1 MRARVFQSFDDGRV
15 RALPE
20 ADFVGERR
28 CKSERTTRIIG
39 ERGGGREPFQGVS
52 ECHLRL
58 QSLLLLLLKVLMV
71 RVVFLAID
79 DD

>member
-20 ADFVGERR
+20 EADFVGERR
-28 CKSERTTRIIG
+28 CKSERTRIG

-58 QSLLLLLLKVLMV
+58 ESLLKVLV
-71 RVVFLAID
+71 RGVFGD
-79 DD
+79 

>member
-20 ADFVGERR
+20 ADVGERR
-28 CKSERTTRIIG
+28 CREKRTRIG

-58 QSLLLLLLKVLMV
+58 QSLLLLKVLV
-71 RVVFLAID
+71 RGVFGD
-79 DD
+79 

>member
-20 ADFVGERR
+20 EADFVGERR
-28 CKSERTTRIIG
+28 CKSERTTRIG

-71 RVVFLAID
+71 RGVFGD
-79 DD
+79 

>member
-28 CKSERTTRIIG
+28 CKSERTTRIG

-71 RVVFLAID
+71 RGVFGD
-79 DD
+79 

>member
-28 CKSERTTRIIG
+28 CKSERTRIG

-58 QSLLLLLLKVLMV
+58 QSLLLLLKVLMV
-71 RVVFLAID
+71 RGVFGD
-79 DD
+79 